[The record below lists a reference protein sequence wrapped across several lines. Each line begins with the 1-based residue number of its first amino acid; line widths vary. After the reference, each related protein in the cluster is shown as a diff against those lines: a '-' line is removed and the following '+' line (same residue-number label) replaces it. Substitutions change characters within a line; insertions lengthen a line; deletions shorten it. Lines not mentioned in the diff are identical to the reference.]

1 MKILVLGSAAGGG
14 FPQWNCNCHNCAGV
28 RAGDPRFRARTQS
41 SIAISA
47 DGVHWALINASPDIL
62 AQLKQHPELQPARML
77 RDSGISAVIL
87 VDAQIDHTTGLFML
101 RERASQLP
109 VWCTEPV
116 HQDLTT
122 GNPVF
127 GVLQHFC
134 GVDWHPLRADPPT
147 PFSLP
152 ELPDLLRAGDLL
164 VFNDTRVLPARLYGR
179 KATGGAVEIL
189 IERLTGRSS
198 SSGCEISAPAEERS
212 AIISRSF
219 SWYGPEFAIR
229 PKLCLYFAVETISMV
244 RVIFLVFRTDFR
256 RFSRT
261 FALATSG
268 YLRSDSG

>member
-1 MKILVLGSAAGGG
+1 MKKSDFHFDLPPELIAQQPLAERSASRLLVLDVG
-14 FPQWNCNCHNCAGV
+14 
-28 RAGDPRFRARTQS
+28 R
-41 SIAISA
+41 
-47 DGVHWALINASPDIL
+47 
-62 AQLKQHPELQPARML
+62 K
-77 RDSGISAVIL
+77 
-87 VDAQIDHTTGLFML
+87 
-101 RERASQLP
+101 
-109 VWCTEPV
+109 
-116 HQDLTT
+116 
-122 GNPVF
+122 
-127 GVLQHFC
+127 
-134 GVDWHPLRADPPT
+134 
-147 PFSLP
+147 SLLDRQFV